1 MSLANWFFA
10 HLLEIVGYVSAIILI
25 PRILLE
31 RRHPG
36 ATLAWILAI
45 GLLPYVGVPLYFFL
59 GGRRIKKVVR
69 ELDRYYGRP
78 VRDLSPDAAAMLPPP
93 VRKISD
99 LLQKAGAYSPV
110 AGNRCR
116 VIDDGVAAYRV
127 LEEML
132 AGAEKTIEIET
143 FILGRDEVGRLLV
156 NLLARKARQGVKVR
170 LLLDALGC
178 FFSKGRFVQPLRDAG
193 GEVGIFLPLMPLRS
207 RWSANLRNHRKI
219 VVVDGRRALVGG
231 MNLAKVYLGPRV
243 YRKRW
248 KDVVLEVA
256 GAGVTDIRQ
265 VFWYDWEYATGKQV
279 DLTGHS
285 PGVQSAAGGGSILQV
300 VADGPANPDQ
310 RPLYSGVL
318 AALYQA
324 EKSIAVVSPY
334 FVPDEPLSAALE
346 LAARMGREVKLVLP
360 ERSNHPLVDL
370 AGGSF
375 LPELLEAGV
384 KIYRYQPRMIHA
396 KLIVIDDRLAVV
408 GTVNMDIRSFQLNF
422 ELATFLYSPGD
433 VAAVAAVMT
442 RVIAD
447 SRVVTREELAGRSRL
462 RVFAEDICRVFS
474 PVL

>member
-1 MSLANWFFA
+1 MTSWFFA
-10 HLLEIVGYVSAIILI
+10 HLLEIVGYLSAIILI

-36 ATLAWILAI
+36 ATLAWILTI
-45 GLLPYVGVPLYFFL
+45 GLLPYVGVPLYFLL
-59 GGRRIKKVVR
+59 GGRRIRKVVR
-69 ELDRYYGRP
+69 EMDRYYGRP

-93 VRKISD
+93 VRKVSD

-116 VIDDGVAAYRV
+116 VVDDGVSAYRL

-156 NLLARKARQGVKVR
+156 NLLARKARQGIKVR
-170 LLLDALGC
+170 LLLDGLGC
-178 FFSKGRFVQPLRDAG
+178 FFSKGSFVQPLRDAG
-193 GEVGIFLPLMPLRS
+193 GEVGVFLPLFPLRN

-231 MNLAKVYLGPRV
+231 MNLAKVYLGPRA

-248 KDVVLEVA
+248 QDVVLEIT

-265 VFWYDWEYATGKQV
+265 VFWYDWEYATGKQA
-279 DLTGHS
+279 DLSGHS
-285 PGVQSAAGGGSILQV
+285 PGVHSDVTGGSIIQV
-300 VADGPANPDQ
+300 VSDGPANPDQ

-318 AALYQA
+318 ASLNQA
-324 EKSIAVVSPY
+324 ERSITVVSPY

-346 LAARMGREVKLVLP
+346 LAARMGRTVRLVLP

-370 AGGSF
+370 AGNSF
-375 LPELLEAGV
+375 LPDLLAAGV
-384 KIYRYQPRMIHA
+384 RIYRYQPRMIHA
-396 KLIVIDDRLAVV
+396 KLIVIDEWLAVI

-422 ELATFLYSPGD
+422 ELATFLYSRHD
-433 VAAVAAVMT
+433 VDAVHQVTERIIAA
-442 RVIAD
+442 
-447 SRVVTREELAGRSRL
+447 SRLVSPEELASRGRL
-462 RVFAEDICRVFS
+462 REFAEDICRVFS